1 MGFCAFG
8 NDNSGL
14 IKYIEFMNYIIEYYV
29 FRGFSSWNWTGWGC
43 NGTCR
48 AVVSVVPQI
57 T

>member
-1 MGFCAFG
+1 VGFCAFG